1 MLGRAVTLE
10 NASFTPEEEP
20 DKPGAGR
27 SSAQAGLLPPCAQ
40 AWLNVSS
47 PSSALSVFL
56 GNLAAQE
63 GTEVSLVTAPS
74 AQEALE
80 AWATR
85 DDFRLAFVDLSNLEV
100 GQLEG
105 LPRGTEAGA
114 ALAVVALGPEEL
126 ALQALEAG
134 VHEYVTPLELSLQ
147 ALRRAKERALRRK
160 SWEAHRLER
169 LLHDELTG
177 LPLRTLFMD
186 RLHMAIRTSVRDATP
201 CALFFLDVDDFKQAN
216 DTLGHQA
223 GDAVLKEVGRRL
235 RNVVRAGD
243 SVARLGGDEFAV
255 LMPGVVSKEAAN
267 HLAQALVNA
276 MAPPVLAPHGQFL
289 PVSLSVGG
297 LWMAT
302 ATLPAAEMLHHADM
316 AMYQAKFSGKG
327 QICLL

>member
-10 NASFTPEEEP
+10 NASFTPEEGP
-20 DKPGAGR
+20 AGPGSR
-27 SSAQAGLLPPCAQ
+27 QSAAQPGPPPPCAQ
-40 AWLNVSS
+40 AWLDVSS
-47 PSSALSVFL
+47 PASALGAL
-56 GNLAAQE
+56 LADLSAREE
-63 GTEVSLVTAPS
+63 GEVRLVNTPS
-74 AQEALE
+74 AQEAI
-80 AWATR
+80 ATWATL
-85 DDFRLAFVDLSNLEV
+85 DDFRLAFVDLSCFEV
-100 GQLEG
+100 GQLEA
-105 LPRGTEAGA
+105 LTRGTEAGL
-114 ALAVVALGPEEL
+114 ALAVVALGPEGL
-126 ALQALEAG
+126 ALQALQAG
-134 VHEYVTPLELSLQ
+134 VHEYVTPLELSVQ
-147 ALRRAKERALRRK
+147 TLRRAKERALSRK

-177 LPLRTLFMD
+177 LPLRTLFLD
-186 RLHMAIRTSVRDATP
+186 RLNMAIRASVRDATP
-201 CALFFLDVDDFKQAN
+201 CALFFLDVDDFKQTN

-255 LMPGVVSKEAAN
+255 LMPGVVSKEAAQ

-276 MAPPVLAPHGQFL
+276 MAPPVLAPHGQSL

-297 LWMAT
+297 LWVAT
-302 ATLPAAEMLHHADM
+302 AKMPAAEMLHHADM